1 MNLHTRICK
10 GNTCN
15 AGVLNEFITLLLV
28 LSSAKSANSEKI
40 HPLI

>member
-10 GNTCN
+10 GSD
-15 AGVLNEFITLLLV
+15 AAVLNEFITLLLV
-28 LSSAKSANSEKI
+28 LSSDKSANSEKI